1 MIACEICSK
10 TFKHHSSLYRHKQNC
25 KMDVDDEETGLT
37 DEMSKTEVFGIR
49 GGKASESSRTT
60 VINMRTSD
68 IQIPRDPLRNSGLL
82 SAEKKKKT
90 VQYVEHFSNTPKRFT
105 RSQSNESQESEE
117 EMPKKKSTSF
127 AGNKNAVVSRG
138 LVFDKTI
145 VGTQLQSLIEVIFL
159 FFI

>member
-1 MIACEICSK
+1 MGD
-10 TFKHHSSLYRHKQNC
+10 N
-25 KMDVDDEETGLT
+25 DDETGLT
-37 DEMSKTEVFGIR
+37 DEMSKTDIIGIP
-49 GGKASESSRTT
+49 GGKASDSSKTT
-60 VINMRTSD
+60 VINMKMSD

-82 SAEKKKKT
+82 SAEKKKKA

-127 AGNKNAVVSRG
+127 EGNKNNVVSRG

-145 VGTQLQSLIEVIFL
+145 VGTQLQSLIEVIF
-159 FFI
+159 F